1 VPLPK
6 LGNGWT
12 RRLETVGQAL
22 LPTGEVELA
31 ARFAR
36 AVPSLCRYLDLL
48 VEWNQR
54 FDLTAARSEDELVD
68 LTLADAVIIAAGA
81 LEQSPPADGETW
93 VDVGSGA
100 GAPALPLALLLPEL
114 ALTLVEPKSKR
125 VAFLR
130 TASGALSL
138 NTRATRARS
147 EEVASATHAVALSR
161 ATLAPDLWLSEGAR
175 LATHAVWVLLARA
188 DAPRLEAWQV
198 AGDWEYQWPLTGA
211 ERRAVRFVRA

>member
-22 LPTGEVELA
+22 LPTGDAELE

-68 LTLADAVIIAAGA
+68 LTLADALVIAAGA
-81 LEQSPPADGETW
+81 LGQAAPAAGETW

-114 ALTLVEPKSKR
+114 LLTLVEPKSKR

-130 TASGALSL
+130 TASGGLSL
-138 NTRATRARS
+138 NTRVTRARS
-147 EEVASATHAVALSR
+147 EDVASASHAVALSR
-161 ATLAPDLWLSEGAR
+161 ATLAPDLWLAEGAR
-175 LATHAVWVLLARA
+175 LATQAVWVLLARA
-188 DAPRLEAWQV
+188 DLPRLEAWHV
-198 AGDWEYQWPLTGA
+198 DGDWEYRWPLTGA
-211 ERRAVRFVRA
+211 ERRAVRFQRV

>member
-1 VPLPK
+1 MPLPK
-6 LGNGWT
+6 LGTGWT

-22 LPTGEVELA
+22 SSNRADVA
-31 ARFAR
+31 ARFSR
-36 AVPSLCRYLDLL
+36 ALPSLCRYLDLL

-68 LTLADAVIIAAGA
+68 LTLADALVIAAGA
-81 LEQSPPADGETW
+81 LGKTPPSPGETW

-138 NTRATRARS
+138 NTRVTRARS
-147 EEVASATHAVALSR
+147 EEVAPATHAVALSR
-161 ATLAPDLWLSEGAR
+161 ATLAPELWLTEGAR

-198 AGDWEYQWPLTGA
+198 SGDWEYRWPLTGA
-211 ERRAVRFVRA
+211 ERRALRFVRM

>member
-1 VPLPK
+1 M
-6 LGNGWT
+6 LGKGWT
-12 RRLETVGQAL
+12 PRLETVARAL
-22 LPTGEVELA
+22 LPIDETDVT

-68 LTLADAVIIAAGA
+68 LTLADALVIA
-81 LEQSPPADGETW
+81 LGTLVGQRAPSDEAW

-100 GAPALPLALLLPEL
+100 GAPALPLALLLPEI

-130 TASGALSL
+130 TACGALSV
-138 NTRATRARS
+138 NVSVARARS
-147 EEVASATHAVALSR
+147 ADLAPRSHSVALSR
-161 ATLAPDLWLSEGAR
+161 ATLAPDLWLPEGAR
-175 LATHAVWVLLARA
+175 VARHAVWVLLARG
-188 DAPRLEAWQV
+188 DLPRLDGWQV

-211 ERRAVRFVRA
+211 ERRALRFERI

>member
-1 VPLPK
+1 
-6 LGNGWT
+6 
-12 RRLETVGQAL
+12 VGQAL
-22 LPTGEVELA
+22 LPTDAAELG
-31 ARFAR
+31 ARFTR
-36 AVPSLCRYLDLL
+36 ALPSLCRYLDLL

-81 LEQSPPADGETW
+81 LEQSPPADGEAW

-147 EEVASATHAVALSR
+147 EEVPSATHAVALSR

-188 DAPRLEAWQV
+188 DVPRLEAWQ
-198 AGDWEYQWPLTGA
+198 ASGDWEYQWPLTGA

>member
-1 VPLPK
+1 M
-6 LGNGWT
+6 LGKGWT
-12 RRLETVGQAL
+12 QRLETVARAL
-22 LPTGEVELA
+22 LPTDEADLG

-36 AVPSLCRYLDLL
+36 ALPSLCQYLDLL

-68 LTLADAVIIAAGA
+68 LTLADALVIVAGSLVGQAA
-81 LEQSPPADGETW
+81 SVGETW

-100 GAPALPLALLLPEL
+100 GAPALPLALLLPEIS
-114 ALTLVEPKSKR
+114 LTLVEPKSKR

-138 NTRATRARS
+138 SLSVTRARS
-147 EEVASATHAVALSR
+147 DELGSASHAVALSR
-161 ATLAPDLWLSEGAR
+161 ATLAPDLWLPEGAR
-175 LATHAVWVLLARA
+175 LATTAVWVLLARGEL
-188 DAPRLEAWQV
+188 PRLDGWQV

-211 ERRAVRFVRA
+211 ERRAVRFARV

>member
-1 VPLPK
+1 M
-6 LGNGWT
+6 LGNGWSK
-12 RRLETVGQAL
+12 RLETVAHAL
-22 LPTGEVELA
+22 LPTHETDLA

-68 LTLADAVIIAAGA
+68 LTLADALVMVVGTPVPRTAEA
-81 LEQSPPADGETW
+81 W

-114 ALTLVEPKSKR
+114 ALTLVEPKTKR

-130 TASGALSL
+130 TASGVLSL
-138 NTRATRARS
+138 NASVVRARS
-147 EEVASATHAVALSR
+147 EEVASGSHTVALSR
-161 ATLAPDLWLSEGAR
+161 ATLAPERWLVEGAR
-175 LATHAVWVLLARA
+175 LATHTVWVLLARG
-188 DAPRLEAWQV
+188 DVPRLDGWRV
-198 AGDWEYQWPLTGA
+198 TGDWAYPWPLTGA
-211 ERRAVRFVRA
+211 ERRAVRFEAVT

>member
-1 VPLPK
+1 MPLPK

-22 LPTGEVELA
+22 LPTGEADVA

-68 LTLADAVIIAAGA
+68 LTLADALIIAAGA
-81 LEQSPPADGETW
+81 LGQAAPPAGETW

-138 NTRATRARS
+138 NTRVSRARS
-147 EEVASATHAVALSR
+147 EEVASGTHAVALSR

-175 LATHAVWVLLARA
+175 LATQAVWVLLARA
-188 DAPRLEAWQV
+188 EVPWLEAWEV

-211 ERRAVRFVRA
+211 ERRAVRFQRV